1 MKRSRQLWLDEGEL
15 AGCRWD
21 PAFWDPAL
29 CDPLSACAHPVT
41 ALGDFIPADGIS
53 YGRIL
58 PGRKPPE
65 GTGPLYVTQ
74 RAIRPTGFDPAA
86 CVTIEEGCAWDTPRH
101 RIHRGD
107 LLLPRSGVGTLARGV
122 MTVYQLKDDAV
133 VDCFTDRVTLHGYAP
148 EVAAL
153 FLRTPPGWLQIHR
166 LINGVGPPNIS
177 FSEIRGLQVPVFP
190 REVAVAIQVRYHDVH
205 QAHLAWL
212 ARRDAVEVAGLDPEE
227 DGHCCELRRSA
238 SRELAAAL
246 ADVAAHVEGRAI

>member
-1 MKRSRQLWLDEGEL
+1 MKRSRQLWLDEGDL

-29 CDPLSACAHPVT
+29 RDPLKDCVHPV
-41 ALGDFIPADGIS
+41 ASLGDFVPVDGIS

-65 GTGPLYVTQ
+65 GDGPMYVTQ
-74 RAIRPTGFDPAA
+74 RAIRPTGFDPGA

-101 RIHRGD
+101 RIRRGD

-122 MTVYQLKDDAV
+122 MTVFQLDADAV

-177 FSEIRGLQVPVFP
+177 FSEIRGLQIPVFP
-190 REVAVAIQVRYHDVH
+190 SEVAVAIRVRYHDVH
-205 QAHLAWL
+205 RAHLAWL
-212 ARRDAVEVAGLDPEE
+212 ARRDAVLAAGLEPAD
-227 DGHCCELRRSA
+227 DVHCGELRRTA

-246 ADVAAHVEGRAI
+246 ADVASYAIGQQP